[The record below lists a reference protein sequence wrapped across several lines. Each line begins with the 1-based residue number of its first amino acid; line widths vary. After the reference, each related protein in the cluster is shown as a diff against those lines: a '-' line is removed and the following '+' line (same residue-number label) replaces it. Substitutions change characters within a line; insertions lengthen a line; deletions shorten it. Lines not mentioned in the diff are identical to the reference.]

1 MFPRPVNEGRGTNLA
16 ACLLAGESC
25 SVICKWKALMLA
37 IIDNSEIEKQIVFLT

>member
-1 MFPRPVNEGRGTNLA
+1 MKEEEPTLA
-16 ACLLAGESC
+16 ACLLAGDQSC